1 VFGVNRGKVL
11 GCLVSVKGIEANQV
25 KIKAIVCMKSPKSG
39 KEVQILT
46 GRAKLVLFQSVK
58 RLQLL

>member
-11 GCLVSVKGIEANQV
+11 GCLVSVKGIEANLV

-58 RLQLL
+58 RLQFL

>member
-11 GCLVSVKGIEANQV
+11 GCLVSVKGIEANLV

>member
-11 GCLVSVKGIEANQV
+11 GCLVSVKGIEANLV

-46 GRAKLVLFQSVK
+46 GRAKLVLFSK
-58 RLQLL
+58 C